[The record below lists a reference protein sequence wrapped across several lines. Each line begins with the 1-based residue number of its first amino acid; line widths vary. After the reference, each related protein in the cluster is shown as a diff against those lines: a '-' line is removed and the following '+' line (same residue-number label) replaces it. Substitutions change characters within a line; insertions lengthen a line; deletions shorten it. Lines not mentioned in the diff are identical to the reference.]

1 MLQRGVSIAA
11 LVGVLAVCPARPVP
25 AALVD
30 MAVGTV
36 NASVVTASDIA
47 LARALS
53 LFGFAPSE
61 TPIQPADV
69 DRYGAAQVA
78 ALEASRLG
86 IGATL
91 EELDHAWTELEARLG
106 GGPALHAWLEATS
119 IDIAWAR
126 RALDM
131 HLRWHTWK
139 TLHEGLTIDTP
150 GATPEIPA
158 LESDLVA
165 RSLLAPRQSVPLPF
179 AMPPHPAP

>member
-1 MLQRGVSIAA
+1 MLPRGISIAA
-11 LVGVLAVCPARPVP
+11 LASLLALCPGRPAP

-30 MAVGTV
+30 MVVGTV
-36 NASVVTASDIA
+36 NASVMTASDIA

-69 DRYGAAQVA
+69 DRYGAALVD

-86 IGATL
+86 IGPTL
-91 EELDHAWTELEARLG
+91 EELDQAWRELEGRLG
-106 GGPALHAWLEATS
+106 GGPALRAWLEATS
-119 IDIAWAR
+119 IDAAWAR

-139 TLHEGLTIDTP
+139 TLHAGLTIDTP
-150 GATPEIPA
+150 GAAPEPPA

-165 RSLLAPRQSVPLPF
+165 RSLLAPAQTVPLPF
-179 AMPPHPAP
+179 AMPPRPAP